1 MRLFRR
7 LGLLL
12 TLVAG
17 LGLFLVVMLQ
27 SEAPAM
33 STSKAHH
40 TRHGFRNNA
49 PHPPQSLGGL
59 LRFAAN
65 HLRLPEKP
73 VRLPL
78 AKNDPDWLK
87 ANVREPTLTWI
98 GHDTFLIQMNG
109 FNLLL
114 DPHFTE
120 RASPLPFGRPERLV
134 PPGLSFEEL
143 PRIDAVVISHN
154 HYDHLDLGSVKRL
167 YADHRS
173 SIHFF
178 VPLGLKAWFADI
190 GIASVTE
197 LDWWESRRYKGFEFH
212 ATPVQHS
219 SARSG
224 LDRNRTLWAGWVI
237 RNEHVSLYFAGD
249 TGYSGDF
256 RETRKRLGP
265 FDLAAL
271 PIGAYEPRWFM
282 RAMHVN
288 PAEAVQIFQ
297 DLEARYAVAM
307 HWGTFRLTDEDMDEP
322 PRALARALD
331 DARIDPDRFFVMQHG
346 ETRKLDFLFPQ
357 PEGPT
362 ALARENATAMATES

>member
-1 MRLFRR
+1 MRVFRR

-12 TLVAG
+12 LLLAG
-17 LGLFLVVMLQ
+17 LGLAGTLLLQ
-27 SEAPAM
+27 SDAPAM
-33 STSKAHH
+33 SLSKSHH
-40 TRHGFRNNA
+40 SRHGFRNNFE
-49 PHPPQSLGGL
+49 HPPQTPAGL
-59 LRFAAN
+59 LRFAAH
-65 HLRLPEKP
+65 HLRLPQKP
-73 VRLPL
+73 VHFPL
-78 AKNDPDWLK
+78 AQNDPAWLK
-87 ANVREPTLTWI
+87 ANTREPTLTWI
-98 GHDTFLIQMNG
+98 GHDSFLIQING

-114 DPHFTE
+114 DPHFTR

-134 PPGLSFEEL
+134 PPGLKFEDL

-154 HYDHLDLGSVKRL
+154 HYDHLDLGSVRRL

-178 VPLGLKAWFADI
+178 VPLGLKAWFADQ
-190 GIASVTE
+190 GIHSVSE

-224 LDRNRTLWAGWVI
+224 LDRNRTLWAGWVV
-237 RNEHVSLYFAGD
+237 RNANFSLYFAGD
-249 TGYSGDF
+249 TGYSPDF
-256 RETRKRLGP
+256 LETRERLGP

-297 DLEARYAVAM
+297 DLQARYAVAM

-322 PRALARALD
+322 PRALARALSE
-331 DARIDPDRFFVMQHG
+331 ARIDPDRFFVMQHG
-346 ETRKLDFLFPQ
+346 ETRKLDFLFPEPQ
-357 PEGPT
+357 GPT
-362 ALARENATAMATES
+362 ALARRSRTAEAAES